1 MEPGRASRTAAYM
14 AFYRALETTRG
25 RRRRISDPLAVSFLD
40 PPLRRAVRL
49 SHLPLFG
56 RLVRSYADWRAPG
69 ARTSGIARTWLIDE
83 WLCAAL
89 TDGIGQ
95 VVILGS
101 GFDCRAYRL
110 PCLTSTTVLELDHP
124 ATLALKRERLNATLS
139 KIPDHV
145 QLMGIDFARDDL
157 RLVLAGARLDE
168 QRPTVFV
175 WEGVTNYLNAAA
187 IDSVLAVVAG
197 SVVRTRLIFT
207 YVHRGAIDGSVMFDG
222 AQRLRRNVE
231 RLGEPWTF
239 GLIPED
245 LPAFLR
251 ARGLRL
257 ERDLGARAYRRECFG
272 EEGERMRGYDFYHV
286 ANAAVP
292 AANRADA

>member
-1 MEPGRASRTAAYM
+1 MEAGRASRTAGYM
-14 AFYRALETTRG
+14 AFYRALETARG
-25 RRRRISDPLAVSFLD
+25 RRRRISDPLAAHFLD
-40 PPLRRAVRL
+40 RALGRAVRL
-49 SHLPLFG
+49 SRLPLFG
-56 RLVRSYADWRAPG
+56 PLVRSYADWRAPG

-89 TDGIGQ
+89 ADDIGQ

-110 PCLTSTTVLELDHP
+110 PCLRSTTILEVDHP
-124 ATLALKRERLNATLS
+124 ATLALKRERLSAILP
-139 KIPDHV
+139 KIPDNV
-145 QLMGIDFARDDL
+145 QLIGIDFARDDL
-157 RLVLAGARLDE
+157 RFVLAGARLDE
-168 QRPTVFV
+168 REPTVFV

-197 SVVRTRLIFT
+197 NAVRTRLIFT

-222 AQRLRRNVE
+222 AARLRRNVE

-239 GLIPED
+239 GLVPEE
-245 LPAFLR
+245 LPTFLR

-286 ANAAVP
+286 ADAVVP
-292 AANRADA
+292 AVNRADA